1 VAILFFNLNIPKM
14 KNQLLVLALI
24 SFVFSCKKDNLE
36 IIEDSSILTLNEAR
50 GYINLRFPETTVD
63 LLSSNSTVKKQKT
76 LQLVHR

>member
-1 VAILFFNLNIPKM
+1 M